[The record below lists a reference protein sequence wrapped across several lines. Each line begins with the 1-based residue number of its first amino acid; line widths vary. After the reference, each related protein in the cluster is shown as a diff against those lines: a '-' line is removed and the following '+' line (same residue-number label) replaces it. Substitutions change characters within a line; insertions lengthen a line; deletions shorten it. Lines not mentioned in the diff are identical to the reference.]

1 MVALG
6 VVFSSS
12 MKAEDVGVRAL
23 QMTIEAR
30 SRWRLSSA
38 TLSAPRQSWVP
49 LGPHGPVLLLAV
61 VSMVV
66 K

>member
-12 MKAEDVGVRAL
+12 MKAKTSAL
-23 QMTIEAR
+23 SVQMTIDAR

-38 TLSAPRQSWVP
+38 TLSAPRQSSVIP
-49 LGPHGPVLLLAV
+49 GPQGPVLLLEV